1 MGVPVNSYTLS
12 HSDQLVA
19 TLAKQ
24 PVSTFETHYT
34 KEVALFIARHL
45 NKAQGWAA
53 SLYLRTIANGI
64 GCTTRTVRNSLRRL
78 ESIGFFKTEF
88 RKHDQIA
95 NWNLASVYRI
105 GSALLALFRPPST
118 KHPAKSLTSSKQKQS
133 NKDHAPVSSSV
144 GKFAMFDHK
153 RITKTQEE
161 WEASKKASQENN
173 RNALQKLKEMLRAQR

>member
-1 MGVPVNSYTLS
+1 MNSYTLS

-24 PVSTFETHYT
+24 PVSTFGTHYT

-105 GSALLALFRPPST
+105 GSALLALFRTPST